1 MKKYIAV
8 LLCLLLLLLAACST
22 DDPESTNN
30 PSVDGASST
39 TQPTGTALDTED
51 TTVGQRIQLALTNNS
66 DEDLDTTTFTQ
77 DDLRNNYSGTLHYH
91 YRLNNV
97 EILLGN
103 ERVPLHTAIRDGRF
117 TGEEFLAWAAA
128 DARDGY
134 CTVSSQSK
142 NGLTMFIYSYPQQF
156 DLGVYCDLY
165 ETTDGGTYMFNEI
178 TVYKSG
184 ECEFYHGPFTV
195 IGEDGELW
203 ELDLED
209 WGLTMESTTVSPT
222 GLEFTV
228 TQADGMI
235 LGELNI
241 SNCFVYNKDNSQTLI
256 RTDGTMDLTTLLST
270 CCLTSNDET
279 AVSIDWTDVLGSLP
293 SGNYSLL
300 LVIEDI
306 YDEADLDPA
315 VSNYRD
321 VQNYAVDFVIP

>member
-1 MKKYIAV
+1 MKRCIAL
-8 LLCLLLLLLAACST
+8 LLCTLIILLAGCSS
-22 DDPESTNN
+22 DIPEPTNN

-91 YRLNNV
+91 YRLKNV

-103 ERVPLHTAIRDGRF
+103 ERIPLHTAIREGRF

-134 CTVSSQSK
+134 CTMSAESK

-165 ETTDGGTYMFNEI
+165 ETTDGGTHMFNEI
-178 TVYKSG
+178 TVCKYG
-184 ECEFYHGPFTV
+184 ECEFYHGPFT
-195 IGEDGELW
+195 IINQDGEVYD
-203 ELDLED
+203 LDFED
-209 WGLTMESTTVSPT
+209 WGLTMECDNVSPS
-222 GLEFTV
+222 GMEFTV
-228 TQADGMI
+228 TQAEGMI
-235 LGELNI
+235 LGDLNI
-241 SNCFVYNKDNSQTLI
+241 RNCFVYNRDNYLTLT
-256 RTDGTMDLTTLLST
+256 RADGTMDLTDLLST
-270 CCLTSNDET
+270 CHLTSNGET
-279 AVSIDWTDVLGSLP
+279 NLSIDWTDVLGALP

-306 YDEADLDPA
+306 YNEEDLDPT
-315 VSNYRD
+315 SRNYRD